1 MTMLEHGLWLSAL
14 LLGLAGNVH
23 CLGMCGGIMAALSLR
38 NEKPSLALIAAYNLG
53 RILGYALIGGLLGG
67 ILAAGIAQWPSL
79 APALRIV
86 AGLLLIAMG
95 VYLAGWANWLAP
107 LERAGQSVWEK
118 LPKPALGN
126 LHNGQYVQAIGAGIL
141 WGWLPCGLVYS
152 TLAWASSQGSSMQAA
167 LLMALFGIGTLPAML
182 ATGVLASRLQG
193 LLRTKGFRQVTGL
206 LVILFGIWTLG
217 MPLLSSH
224 QHHEASHQHEVSDP
238 HSHHHP

>member
-1 MTMLEHGLWLSAL
+1 MTTLEPCIWLTAL

-23 CLGMCGGIMAALSLR
+23 CFGMCGGIMAALSLR
-38 NEKPSLALIAAYNLG
+38 QEKPSFTILLAYNLG
-53 RILGYALIGGLLGG
+53 RILGYALIGGLFGG
-67 ILAAGIAQWPSL
+67 LIALVLAQWPAAMPAVRVL
-79 APALRIV
+79 AGA
-86 AGLLLIAMG
+86 LLIAMG

-107 LERAGQSVWEK
+107 LERVGQQIWK
-118 LPKPALGN
+118 TLPKPSLAAIHHG
-126 LHNGQYVQAIGAGIL
+126 HFWQAIGTGIV

-152 TLAWASSQGSSMQAA
+152 ALAWASSQGSPWQASA
-167 LLMALFGIGTLPAML
+167 LMALFGIGTLPAML

-193 LLRTKGFRQVTGL
+193 LLRTKGFRQLTGL